1 MAVGRPTKP
10 LNVTP
15 EEKAKLTMLARR
27 PKTGQ
32 ALAIRARI
40 VLGCNDGLN
49 NGEVARRLRITGA
62 TVCKWRERF
71 RTDRLEGLL
80 DEPRPGAPRSITDAQ
95 IEEVIT
101 KTLESM
107 PVNSTHW
114 STRLMAQKAGLSQT
128 AIVRI
133 WRAFGLQPHRV
144 ENFKF
149 SKDPQFVEKVRDI
162 VGLYLNPPDRAIVLC
177 VDEKSQVQALNRTQ
191 PILPLAPG
199 VPARQS
205 HDYERHGV
213 TSLFAALDVASG
225 VTISNCYRRHR
236 HQEFL
241 RFLNDIDANLPR
253 GLDVHLVMD
262 NYGTHK
268 VTKVRTWLARHL
280 RYHVHYTPTS
290 GSWLNLVERLFA
302 EVTDAPVVVFSQD
315 LQLRYPW
322 INSPYLFP
330 RENFLGRTD
339 AEVFGGEDGARL
351 RAIKEQVLRTGK
363 ESHTEVTV
371 TGSGVTHYFDLV
383 IEPLLDPN
391 GMLLGVL
398 CSAVETTFLKD
409 TIIRL
414 QNALNEVQV
423 LKGTATHLREL
434 QKN

>member
-1 MAVGRPTKP
+1 MWRPGAYLDMAIGRPTKP

-15 EEKAKLTMLARR
+15 EEREKLTLLARR
-27 PKTGQ
+27 PKSSQ
-32 ALAIRARI
+32 AMAMRARI
-40 VLGCNDGLN
+40 VLGCDEGASNSS
-49 NGEVARRLRITGA
+49 VARKLRITGA

-71 RTDRLEGLL
+71 RVSRLEGLL
-80 DEPRPGAPRSITDAQ
+80 DEPRPGAPRSIRDARV
-95 IEEVIT
+95 EDVIT

-114 STRLMAQKAGLSQT
+114 STRLMAEKTGLSQT

-213 TSLFAALDVASG
+213 TSLFAAMDVASG
-225 VTISNCYRRHR
+225 VTISSCYRQHR

-241 RFLNDIDANLPR
+241 RFLNQIEANLPS
-253 GLDVHLVMD
+253 GIEVHLVMD

-268 VTKVRTWLARHL
+268 VAKVRRWLTRHP
-280 RYHVHYTPTS
+280 RYHVHFTPTS

-302 EVTDAPVVVFSQD
+302 EVTERCVRRGSHTAVRALEKAMLDHLDQRNQHPKPFVWTADAD
-315 LQLRYPW
+315 L
-322 INSPYLFP
+322 I
-330 RENFLGRTD
+330 LGK
-339 AEVFGGEDGARL
+339 VARL
-351 RAIKEQVLRTGK
+351 SKRFSR
-363 ESHTEVTV
+363 
-371 TGSGVTHYFDLV
+371 SGH
-383 IEPLLDPN
+383 
-391 GMLLGVL
+391 
-398 CSAVETTFLKD
+398 
-409 TIIRL
+409 
-414 QNALNEVQV
+414 
-423 LKGTATHLREL
+423 
-434 QKN
+434 

>member
-1 MAVGRPTKP
+1 MAIGRPTKP

-15 EEKAKLTMLARR
+15 EEKEKLSMLARR
-27 PKTGQ
+27 PKSAQ
-32 ALAIRARI
+32 AMAMRARI
-40 VLGCNDGLN
+40 VLGCSEGLS
-49 NGEVARRLRITGA
+49 NGEVAKRLRITGA

-71 RTDRLEGLL
+71 RAARLEGLL

-95 IEEVIT
+95 VEEVIT

-107 PVNSTHW
+107 PANSTHW
-114 STRLMAQKAGLSQT
+114 STRLMAQKTGLSQT
-128 AIVRI
+128 AVVRI
-133 WRAFGLQPHRV
+133 WHAFGLQPHRV

-162 VGLYLNPPDRAIVLC
+162 VGLYLDPPDRAIVLC

-225 VTISNCYRRHR
+225 VTISSCYRRHR

-253 GLDVHLVMD
+253 GFEVHLVMD

-268 VTKVRTWLARHL
+268 VSKVRSWLVRHP
-280 RYHVHYTPTS
+280 RYRVHFTPTS

-302 EVTDAPVVVFSQD
+302 EVTERCV
-315 LQLRYPW
+315 R
-322 INSPYLFP
+322 
-330 RENFLGRTD
+330 RG
-339 AEVFGGEDGARL
+339 
-351 RAIKEQVLRTGK
+351 
-363 ESHTEVTV
+363 SHTAVRALEKAMLDYLDQRNKDPKPFVWTADADLILGKV
-371 TGSGVTHYFDLV
+371 ERLSKRISDSGH
-383 IEPLLDPN
+383 
-391 GMLLGVL
+391 
-398 CSAVETTFLKD
+398 
-409 TIIRL
+409 
-414 QNALNEVQV
+414 
-423 LKGTATHLREL
+423 
-434 QKN
+434 

>member
-1 MAVGRPTKP
+1 MAIGRPTKP
-10 LNVTP
+10 LNLTP
-15 EEKAKLTMLARR
+15 EEKEKLVLLARR
-27 PKTGQ
+27 PKSAQ
-32 ALAIRARI
+32 AIAMRARI
-40 VLGCNDGLN
+40 VLGCDEGLR
-49 NGEVARRLRITGA
+49 NGAVAKRLHITGA

-71 RTDRLEGLL
+71 RVNRLEGLL
-80 DEPRPGAPRSITDAQ
+80 DEPRPGAPDAQ
-95 IEEVIT
+95 VEQVVT

-107 PVNSTHW
+107 PENSTHW
-114 STRLMAQKAGLSQT
+114 SSRLMAKKIGLSQT

-133 WRAFGLQPHRV
+133 WHAFGLQPHRV

-162 VGLYLNPPDRAIVLC
+162 VGLYMNPPDRAIVLC

-253 GLDVHLVMD
+253 RFDVHLVMD

-268 VTKVRTWLARHL
+268 VRKVKAWLTRHP
-280 RYHVHYTPTS
+280 RYHVHFTPTS

-302 EVTDAPVVVFSQD
+302 EVTQRCVRRGSHTAVRALEKAILDYLDRRNRDPKPFVWTADAD
-315 LQLRYPW
+315 L
-322 INSPYLFP
+322 I
-330 RENFLGRTD
+330 LGK
-339 AEVFGGEDGARL
+339 VARL
-351 RAIKEQVLRTGK
+351 SKRI
-363 ESHTEVTV
+363 SN
-371 TGSGVTHYFDLV
+371 SGH
-383 IEPLLDPN
+383 
-391 GMLLGVL
+391 
-398 CSAVETTFLKD
+398 
-409 TIIRL
+409 
-414 QNALNEVQV
+414 
-423 LKGTATHLREL
+423 
-434 QKN
+434 

>member
-1 MAVGRPTKP
+1 MAIGRPTKP

-15 EEKAKLTMLARR
+15 DEKEKLTMLARR

-32 ALAIRARI
+32 ALAMRARI
-40 VLGCNDGLN
+40 VLGCNDGLA
-49 NGEVARRLRITGA
+49 NGEVAKRLRITGA

-71 RTDRLEGLL
+71 RVDRLEGLL
-80 DEPRPGAPRSITDAQ
+80 DEPRPGAPRSIKDAQ
-95 IEEVIT
+95 VEEVIT

-107 PVNSTHW
+107 PANSTQW
-114 STRLMAQKAGLSQT
+114 STRLMAQKTGLSQT

-162 VGLYLNPPDRAIVLC
+162 VGLYMNPPDRAIVLC

-213 TSLFAALDVASG
+213 TSLFAAMDVATG
-225 VTISNCYRRHR
+225 VTISSCYRRHR

-241 RFLNDIDANLPR
+241 RFLNDIDTNLPR
-253 GLDVHLVMD
+253 GFDVHLVMD

-268 VTKVRTWLARHL
+268 VTKVRTWLARHP
-280 RYHVHYTPTS
+280 RYHVHFTPTS

-302 EVTDAPVVVFSQD
+302 EVTERCV
-315 LQLRYPW
+315 R
-322 INSPYLFP
+322 
-330 RENFLGRTD
+330 RG
-339 AEVFGGEDGARL
+339 
-351 RAIKEQVLRTGK
+351 
-363 ESHTEVTV
+363 SHTAVRTLEKAMLDYLEQRNKDPKPFVWTADADLILGKV
-371 TGSGVTHYFDLV
+371 ERLAKRISDSGH
-383 IEPLLDPN
+383 
-391 GMLLGVL
+391 
-398 CSAVETTFLKD
+398 
-409 TIIRL
+409 
-414 QNALNEVQV
+414 
-423 LKGTATHLREL
+423 
-434 QKN
+434 